1 MRYAAIRKL
10 DISNGEGIGISMFVQ
25 GCPIHCKN
33 CFNPE
38 TWDFQGGN
46 ELTDD
51 VINKFINMADRE
63 QIHRISF
70 LGGEP
75 LCVENAPHV
84 LRMIELIKQKY
95 GSRKKIWVY
104 TGYQYESIMN
114 RDAVIQKI
122 MSKIDVLV
130 DGQYKDELRDMTLQF
145 RGSSNQ
151 RLIDVKRT
159 LELGKIVECE
169 EYLNSEV

>member
-10 DISNGEGIGISMFVQ
+10 DISNGEEIGVSMFVQ

-38 TWDFQGGN
+38 TWDFNGGS

-51 VINKFINMADRE
+51 VINKFIDLANRE
-63 QIHRISF
+63 QIRRISF

-75 LCVENAPHV
+75 LCVENVQYV
-84 LRMIELIKQKY
+84 LHMIELIKQKY
-95 GSRKKIWVY
+95 GSKKKIWVY
-104 TGYQYESIMN
+104 TGYQYESLID
-114 RDAVIQKI
+114 RDSPIIQKI

-130 DGQYKDELRDMTLQF
+130 DGQYKDELRDMSLQF

-151 RLIDVKRT
+151 RLIDMKKT
-159 LELGKIVECE
+159 VE
-169 EYLNSEV
+169 SGEVVLYATKNR